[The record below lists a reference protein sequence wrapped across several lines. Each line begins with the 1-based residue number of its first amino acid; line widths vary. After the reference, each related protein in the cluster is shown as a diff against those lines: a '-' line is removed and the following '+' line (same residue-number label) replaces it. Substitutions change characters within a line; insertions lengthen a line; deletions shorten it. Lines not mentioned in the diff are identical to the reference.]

1 MLKQRQRSLLFPF
14 PRISNWKTKTRKK
27 KRGKP
32 NTPSKQFFFF
42 CCRSFPFK
50 LLLLLFVSL
59 IYFLYS
65 RSSSSFLGVAH
76 FRFLAG
82 VRAQREHNQE
92 LFIRAAAVAAGSAFT
107 RTSIQVDGREATR
120 ENGDDVR
127 ETTKRVRRRL
137 TASGRHSL
145 HSRP

>member
-1 MLKQRQRSLLFPF
+1 LLFPF

-50 LLLLLFVSL
+50 LLLLLFVFL

-65 RSSSSFLGVAH
+65 RSSSSSSSFLGLAH

-137 TASGRHSL
+137 TASGSHSL